1 MLEEK
6 SFTNLSQS
14 VKKIVWEALRRRGE
28 GRKKSKKKPPDSK
41 AAGGFWR
48 LGINLS
54 LLALVLAQA
63 PLQRQFCCCTQA
75 E

>member
-41 AAGGFWR
+41 AAGGF
-48 LGINLS
+48 GG
-54 LLALVLAQA
+54 
-63 PLQRQFCCCTQA
+63 
-75 E
+75 